1 TAHGGVHRSYSR
13 RPQNAEQIARDILL
27 AEHVPA
33 AVLVNRKLEILCS
46 YGPTRDYLS
55 LPSGE
60 SSLGLLE
67 MVRDEYRSHLRA
79 VTHRAF
85 RHDEESDITTT
96 LHDTYAHTLLIT
108 AGPLHHPEQARGLVL
123 VTFERLPEPGTARL
137 DGFSDSELE
146 RQLTEKL
153 DATRNEL
160 HGTIAAL
167 EESNE
172 HLKGSNE

>member
-33 AVLVNRKLEILCS
+33 AVLVNRKLELLCS

-96 LHDTYAHTLLIT
+96 LHDTDAHTLLIT
-108 AGPLHHPEQARGLVL
+108 ARRLQQPEQARGLVL
-123 VTFERLPEPGTARL
+123 VTFERLLEA
-137 DGFSDSELE
+137 DAAQIKDFSGSDLE
-146 RQLTEKL
+146 RQLTEEL
-153 DATRNEL
+153 DTTRNEL
-160 HGTIAAL
+160 HST
-167 EESNE
+167 
-172 HLKGSNE
+172 